1 MKSTNYLIRI
11 SILSTFLF
19 VSSFLFGQCPIGIQ
33 LSSNGKCLQLWW
45 SPAPSPLPT
54 PILFNGISYT
64 YVSGAGTIANKAIY
78 SNDNSGNDN
87 GCNMYS
93 TPTGTVTITIGS
105 TVCTYANGT
114 LPLNISNFST
124 KSYQNEIQVVWSANE
139 PEQCIGYE
147 LEKSFDGKNWNV
159 LTFKSNSTPNSTTL
173 YSYIDNQ
180 KSVNT
185 IYYRLKKINKDNS
198 MEYSNTITYLDG
210 EQHRFTINPNPATN
224 EITLV
229 ANHQELI
236 NNIKCFDLTG
246 KTIGIQLNSNN
257 KIDISELLPG
267 VYYQNIETTNNTY
280 IQKFIK
286 SDNK

>member
-1 MKSTNYLIRI
+1 M
-11 SILSTFLF
+11 
-19 VSSFLFGQCPIGIQ
+19 
-33 LSSNGKCLQLWW
+33 
-45 SPAPSPLPT
+45 
-54 PILFNGISYT
+54 
-64 YVSGAGTIANKAIY
+64 
-78 SNDNSGNDN
+78 
-87 GCNMYS
+87 
-93 TPTGTVTITIGS
+93 
-105 TVCTYANGT
+105 
-114 LPLNISNFST
+114 
-124 KSYQNEIQVVWSANE
+124 
-139 PEQCIGYE
+139 
-147 LEKSFDGKNWNV
+147 
-159 LTFKSNSTPNSTTL
+159 TFKSNSTPNSTTL

-257 KIDISELLPG
+257 KINISELLPG
-267 VYYQNIETTNNTY
+267 VYYLNIETTNNTY